1 MSESL
6 SELRAR
12 IDRLNRG
19 ILELLQERAEVAVQI
34 GALKK
39 HTGIATYDPTR
50 EEAMIRDLL
59 GHRTG
64 RLTPSHIRAVFD
76 TIFRASLDLQQTDG
90 TYAEDGSRRVEPVKV
105 GNTVVGGETPVMFFG
120 PCSVESAEQIGKVAA
135 FGAGLRGRAI
145 LRGGTFKPRT
155 RHDSFQGLRE
165 EGIPLLETAGREHS
179 LPTVS
184 EVLDRA
190 SLAHALGHIDMIQIG
205 ARSMYNTELLKAVG
219 KARVPVLLKRAFM
232 ATLDEYVAASE
243 YIRAEG
249 NRQIVLCE
257 RGIRSFDY
265 RTRNTLDIAA
275 VPLLQAE
282 TGLPVI
288 VDVSHAVGRTDLI
301 LPCAKAALAVGADG
315 LMVEVHPDPRSALSD
330 GSQQIDLATF
340 EELLAELDLA
350 PDADS
355 APPAEKQPA
364 QTGAAR

>member
-1 MSESL
+1 
-6 SELRAR
+6 
-12 IDRLNRG
+12 
-19 ILELLQERAEVAVQI
+19 
-34 GALKK
+34 
-39 HTGIATYDPTR
+39 
-50 EEAMIRDLL
+50 MIRDLL
-59 GHRTG
+59 GHHTG

-76 TIFRASLDLQQTDG
+76 AIFRASLDLQQTEG
-90 TYAEDGSRRVEPVKV
+90 VRGVAGSRPVEPVTV
-105 GNTVVGGETPVMFFG
+105 GGVVVGGNVPVLFVG
-120 PCSVESAEQIGKVAA
+120 PCSVESAEQIEAVAA
-135 FGAGLRGRAI
+135 FAAALRGRVI

-165 EGIPLLETAGREHS
+165 EGIDLLAAAGRKS
-179 LPTVS
+179 GIPTVT

-190 SLAHALGHIDMIQIG
+190 SLEHALGRIDMIQIG

-219 KARVPVLLKRAFM
+219 KAGVPVLLKRAFM

-275 VPLLQAE
+275 VPLLQDE

-301 LPCAKAALAVGADG
+301 TPCSRAALAVGANG
-315 LMVEVHPDPRSALSD
+315 LMLEVHPDPRRALSD
-330 GSQQIDLATF
+330 GSQQIDLETF
-340 EELLAELDLA
+340 EELLAELELA
-350 PDADS
+350 P
-355 APPAEKQPA
+355 E
-364 QTGAAR
+364 TGAKDAAARPAGTGAVR

>member
-1 MSESL
+1 MQPEQL
-6 SELRAR
+6 SELRKR
-12 IDRLNRG
+12 IDQLNRG
-19 ILELLQERAEVAVQI
+19 ILELLQERADVVARI

-39 HTGIATYDPTR
+39 DSGLAAYDPTR
-50 EEAMIRDLL
+50 EESMIRDLL

-64 RLTPSHIRAVFD
+64 RLNPSHIRAVFD
-76 TIFRASLDLQQTDG
+76 TIFRVSLDLQQAEGARSADG
-90 TYAEDGSRRVEPVKV
+90 VRRMEPVTV
-105 GNTVVGGETPVMFFG
+105 GGTVVGGETPVMFFG
-120 PCSVESAEQIGKVAA
+120 PCSVESAEQVGAVAA

-165 EGIPLLETAGREHS
+165 AGIELLMEAGRAHG
-179 LPTVS
+179 LPTVT

-190 SLAHALGHIDMIQIG
+190 SLENAVGKIDMIQIG

-219 KARVPVLLKRAFM
+219 RAGVPVLLKRAFM

-301 LPCAKAALAVGADG
+301 LPCARAALAVGADG
-315 LMVEVHPDPRSALSD
+315 LMVEVHPDPRTALSD
-330 GSQQIDLATF
+330 GSQQIDLDAF
-340 EELLAELDLA
+340 GELLEELNLA
-350 PDADS
+350 PAGLR
-355 APPAEKQPA
+355 PA
-364 QTGAAR
+364 GAGERA